1 MASQVMIEVRPVAG
15 AIGAEIFGVDLSC
28 DLPTETIGAIRR
40 ALLDHLV
47 IFFRN
52 QELSPAQFLTFA
64 NHFGEPI
71 EYPFVRGLNGFPM
84 ITPVVKLEHETVNFG
99 GVWHADTT
107 YLAEPPMA
115 TMLYAREVP
124 PYGGDT
130 LFANMYLAYEL
141 LSPGMR
147 ALLDRL
153 VGVSDSAKADGSRTR
168 EDRVRDHP
176 AADTAKRL
184 IAEHPVVRTHPETG
198 RKALYINPAH
208 TAHFKDMT
216 IEESA
221 PLLLYLFRHQ
231 QQPEFSCRFRW
242 EKGSLAFWD
251 NRAAQHN
258 AINDYHGFR
267 RVMQRITLKG
277 DKPRATRL

>member
-1 MASQVMIEVRPVAG
+1 MPAQSITLRRLAG
-15 AIGAEIFGVDLSC
+15 AIGAEIFGVHLSRE
-28 DLPTETIGAIRR
+28 LPAETIAEIRR

-47 IFFRN
+47 IFFRE
-52 QELSPAQFLTFA
+52 QDLTPARFLAFA
-64 NHFGEPI
+64 QRFGEPI
-71 EYPFVRGLNGFPM
+71 EYPFVRGLDGFPM

-99 GVWHADTT
+99 GVWHTDTT
-107 YLAEPPMA
+107 YLTQPPMA

-130 LFANMYLAYEL
+130 LFANMYLAYES
-141 LSPGMR
+141 LSPGIR
-147 ALLDRL
+147 VLLDGL

-176 AADTAKRL
+176 AANAAQRL
-184 IAEHPVVRTHPETG
+184 IAEHPAVRTHPETG
-198 RKALYINPAH
+198 RKALYVNSAH

-216 IEESA
+216 IAESA
-221 PLLLYLFRHQ
+221 PLLAYLFRHQ
-231 QQPEFSCRFRW
+231 QQPEFTCRFRW

-258 AINDYHGFR
+258 AVNDYHGFR
-267 RVMQRITLKG
+267 RVMERITLQG
-277 DKPRATRL
+277 DTPR